1 MPTFS
6 FSLEAE
12 AVDKVKPEV
21 AEPEDI
27 VFVLLT
33 QLKVLQLMW

>member
-12 AVDKVKPEV
+12 AEDPDKPEV
-21 AEPEDI
+21 AELEAI
-27 VFVLLT
+27 VFVLLI
-33 QLKVLQLMW
+33 QSKVLQLM